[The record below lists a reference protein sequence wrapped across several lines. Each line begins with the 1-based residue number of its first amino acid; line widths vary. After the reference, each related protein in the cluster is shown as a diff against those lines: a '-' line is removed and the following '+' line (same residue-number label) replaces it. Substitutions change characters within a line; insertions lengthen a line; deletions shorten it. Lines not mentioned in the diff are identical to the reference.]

1 MRAPVLLAMLSLPAF
16 AQVNYQPFPIGERAS
31 GMGGAFT
38 ALADD
43 EGGAWY
49 NPGGPAFARGNSL
62 SVSTSLYGAT
72 FGSTQGLLGASD
84 TFTYSTINLVPS
96 TAGSLWHL
104 GTSPFEG
111 VPSKW
116 VLALNVFTPSMF
128 QLEQRTDT
136 AGGVSNVF
144 LSQSQRR
151 LYAGPTVAYRVNHR
165 VGLGLSVHGQLDT
178 LARTISVLERAP
190 QVDNQVNTFIGA
202 TQAVDAQAI
211 GLDFSLGVR
220 VQPIDGLWF
229 GATLRTPTV
238 GLWGRGTIY
247 QQAVF
252 STQAQA
258 ASGAISAPR
267 AFRGNLIVPTRLGLG
282 VAWVSPSGWTVSAD
296 VSLHLP
302 LAYPQVT
309 FDDTGE
315 IASDQL
321 NAVVNASVGAE
332 LVLKESYALRT
343 GLFTDL
349 SPYPAPDVS
358 GAGSTSDQATTF
370 GATVAFAL
378 LSERTSTSV
387 GLVGAITSLRQLG
400 YDFQNGT
407 STALAASGIQ
417 GRLYLLFSSS
427 FSY

>member
-1 MRAPVLLAMLSLPAF
+1 MRVPMLLAVLSLPAF
-16 AQVNYQPFPIGERAS
+16 GQVNYQPFPIGERAS

-72 FGSTQGLLGASD
+72 FGSTQGLLGTTD
-84 TFTYSTINLVPS
+84 TFSYSTINLVPS

-104 GTSPFEG
+104 GSSPFEG

-136 AGGVSNVF
+136 AGGVSNVYQ
-144 LSQSQRR
+144 SQSQRR
-151 LYAGPTVAYRVNHR
+151 LYAGPTLAYRVNHR
-165 VGLGLSVHGQLDT
+165 VGIGLSLHGQLDT
-178 LARTISVLERAP
+178 ATRTLSVLERAP
-190 QVDNQVNTFIGA
+190 QMMNQVNTFLGV

-211 GLDFSLGVR
+211 GLGFALGIR
-220 VQPIDGLWF
+220 VQPIDGLWL
-229 GATLRTPTV
+229 GASLRTPTI
-238 GLWGRGTIY
+238 GLWGRGSVY
-247 QQAVF
+247 EQGVYSA
-252 STQAQA
+252 QAQNVSA
-258 ASGAISAPR
+258 AISQSR
-267 AFRGNLIVPTRLGLG
+267 NFSGNLIIPTRLGLG
-282 VAWVSPSGWTVSAD
+282 AAWVFTNGWTVSAD

-302 LAYPQVT
+302 LTYQQVT
-309 FDDTGE
+309 FDDTHE
-315 IASDQL
+315 VANEQL

-332 LVLKESYALRT
+332 LVLKESYALRA

-349 SPYPAPDVS
+349 SPYPAPEP
-358 GAGSTSDQATTF
+358 GGMGNGNDQATTF
-370 GATVAFAL
+370 GATLAFAL

-387 GLVGAITSLRQLG
+387 GLVGALTSLRQLG

-407 STALAASGIQ
+407 TTMLAASGTQ

-427 FSY
+427 FNY